1 MSKRLWIVNLVSL
14 IIILIFGTLLAERYY
29 LNIDLTETRMY
40 TLSEATKK
48 MLKSLKDSITVKVF
62 FSKDIPYP
70 YNTTARYVMD
80 ILRDY
85 RRLSG
90 GKVLIDRVDPDE
102 TTFERDA
109 SRYGIPPVQVNAIEN
124 DQIQIKK
131 VYMGLA
137 FVHADRIESIPVI
150 TDTSTLEYEVSSTIK
165 TLLSEEKKTVGFTTG
180 HGEKPLVRMKEF
192 LKRQYNVKSINLKEE
207 EPEGVD
213 LLIIA
218 GPTNKFEDNELY
230 RIDQFI
236 MKGGKVLFLVDRVQ
250 ADLQYGFGRSIETG
264 IEDLLQHYG
273 IKIEPALVYD
283 LSSGVV
289 NISERRGG
297 FIFTTL
303 TRYPFFPKIVNL
315 NREEIITRDIETI
328 TLGYTSPIEY
338 TENKDL
344 KFIVLARTS
353 DHSGILR
360 QPFYVAVNRRFRPE
374 DFSGPPSSVALIA
387 AGKFTTKFGDKK
399 EKNIVKEG
407 ESRILVVADSEFATD
422 EFIEAPGN
430 AQFLLNCIDWL
441 AEDDSLISIR
451 SKKVESR
458 PIRQIAL
465 SLQKTI
471 KYATVLTPSVLTV
484 IGGLIVW
491 IVRKRRRRRIAL

>member
-1 MSKRLWIVNLVSL
+1 MSRRLWIVNLVSL
-14 IIILIFGTLLAERYY
+14 VIILIFGTLLAERHY
-29 LNIDLTETRMY
+29 LNIDLTETKIY
-40 TLSEATKK
+40 TLSDATKK
-48 MLKSLKDSITVKVF
+48 MLRDLKDSITVKVF

-85 RRLSG
+85 KRFSG
-90 GKVLIDRVDPDE
+90 GKVLIDRVDPDD
-102 TTFERDA
+102 TSFERDA

-124 DQIQIKK
+124 DQIQIKR

-137 FVHADRIESIPVI
+137 FVHGEKIESIPVV

-180 HGEKPLVRMKEF
+180 HGEKPLFRVKEF
-192 LKRQYNVKSINLKEE
+192 LKRQYNVKSINLKDE
-207 EPEGVD
+207 EPEGID

-218 GPTNKFEDNELY
+218 GPTNKFEDNELL

-250 ADLQYGFGRSIETG
+250 ADLQYGFGRTIETG
-264 IEDLLQHYG
+264 IENLLKHYG
-273 IKIEPALVYD
+273 VEVEPALVYD

-328 TLGYTSPIEY
+328 TLGYTSPIKYE
-338 TENKDL
+338 ENEGL
-344 KFIVLARTS
+344 KFIVLAKTS
-353 DHSGILR
+353 DHSGVLK
-360 QPFYVAVNRRFRPE
+360 QPFYVAVNRKFRPE
-374 DFSGPPSSVALIA
+374 DFSGPPSPVALIA
-387 AGKFTTKFGDKK
+387 AGKFKTKFEDRK
-399 EKNIVKEG
+399 EEDLLKEG
-407 ESRILVVADSEFATD
+407 DSRILVVADSEFATD

-451 SKKVESR
+451 SKRVESR
-458 PIRQIAL
+458 PIRQL
-465 SLQKTI
+465 TPSLQKVI

-484 IGGLIVW
+484 IGGLIIW
-491 IVRKRRRRRIAL
+491 TVRKRRRIAL